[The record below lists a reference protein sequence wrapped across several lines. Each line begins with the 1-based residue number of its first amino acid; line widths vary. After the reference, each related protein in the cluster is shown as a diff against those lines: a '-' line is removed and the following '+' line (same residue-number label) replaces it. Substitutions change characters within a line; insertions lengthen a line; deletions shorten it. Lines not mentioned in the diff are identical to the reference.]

1 MIFPKMRATHLN
13 NFVGVNIV
21 EIITV
26 FYAVFRII
34 ENDVIITPKFKNIKI
49 S

>member
-1 MIFPKMRATHLN
+1 MIFTKIRVTHLN
-13 NFVGVNIV
+13 YFVGVNVV

-34 ENDVIITPKFKNIKI
+34 ENDLIITPKSKNIKI

>member
-1 MIFPKMRATHLN
+1 MIFPKIRATHLN
-13 NFVGVNIV
+13 NFAGVNVV

-34 ENDVIITPKFKNIKI
+34 ENDVIITPKFKFK
-49 S
+49 SF